1 MITEAKGV
9 LFGVGARGLII
20 KMTVYSR
27 VSDQWVTGLHL
38 FEYGIEDSVVLGNKL
53 YRPFRPHLY
62 ETAKEYEY
70 FILDIIRSLIQILVS
85 GILFLLPICKIKK
98 KKMANI
104 PDLIEL
110 FIQGFVIVIFLVR
123 LFFFSG

>member
-1 MITEAKGV
+1 M
-9 LFGVGARGLII
+9 
-20 KMTVYSR
+20 
-27 VSDQWVTGLHL
+27 
-38 FEYGIEDSVVLGNKL
+38 
-53 YRPFRPHLY
+53 
-62 ETAKEYEY
+62 
-70 FILDIIRSLIQILVS
+70 S

-110 FIQGFVIVIFLVR
+110 FIQGFVIVVFLVR

>member
-1 MITEAKGV
+1 
-9 LFGVGARGLII
+9 
-20 KMTVYSR
+20 MTVYSR
-27 VSDQWVTGLHL
+27 VSDQWVTGLLL

-53 YRPFRPHLY
+53 YRPFRPHSY
-62 ETAKEYEY
+62 ETAKEKEY

-110 FIQGFVIVIFLVR
+110 FIQGFVIVVFLVR